1 MTHDSMTHDDVQS
14 LLGAYALDALD
25 PDETAEVEEHL
36 AGCPRCRAEVAAH
49 RQTASLLATP
59 GGEAPPGIWDR
70 IAAEL
75 ALGDVGPDD
84 DLLEPPRSLP
94 PLNLRSPSLRSPNL
108 RAPDLPPP
116 DVAPPS
122 GLLSSDRRSSDRR
135 PSDQRPS
142 DQQSNVIPL
151 RRPRRA
157 ALPAVAALATAAAV
171 AAVVLGVSASNLNHR
186 VDDLSSALHQSGL
199 QQAAASAVLS
209 SEHQNVRLTSATSAK
224 AAEVVILPNGTAY
237 LVRSDL
243 PALDAARTYQLWGLV
258 NGKAVSLGLL
268 GSDPTV
274 VAFRVEHDVSRL
286 MVTAEPGGGVPQPT
300 TPVLV
305 QGNIV

>member
-1 MTHDSMTHDDVQS
+1 MTHDDLQS

-25 PDETAEVEEHL
+25 PDEVAEVEEHL
-36 AGCPRCRAEVAAH
+36 AECPRCRAEVAAH

-59 GGEAPPGIWDR
+59 GGVAPPAIWDR

-75 ALGDVGPDD
+75 SLGDVGADD
-84 DLLEPPRSLP
+84 DLPEPPRSLP
-94 PLNLRSPSLRSPNL
+94 PLNLRSPGL
-108 RAPDLPPP
+108 RAPDLPPQNGAPRP
-116 DVAPPS
+116 DGPPP
-122 GLLSSDRRSSDRR
+122 DH
-135 PSDQRPS
+135 
-142 DQQSNVIPL
+142 QQSNVIPL
-151 RRPRRA
+151 RRRPRRV

-186 VDDLSSALHQSGL
+186 VNDLSSALHQSGL

-209 SEHQNVRLTSATSAK
+209 SEHQNVQLTSATSSQ
-224 AAEVVILPNGTAY
+224 AAEVVILPNGNAY

-268 GSDPTV
+268 GADPTV
-274 VAFRVEHDVSRL
+274 VAFRVERDVSRL
-286 MVTAEPGGGVPQPT
+286 MVTAEPSGGVPQPT